1 MTIPSSFIDQI
12 LDQSDIVDIVG
23 QRVQLNKKGSNHW
36 GLCPFHDDTN
46 PSMAVNQDKQFYYC
60 FVCNAKGNSI
70 NFLREYENLDFVDAI
85 ETIAS
90 TLGLEVPRT
99 QSQQF
104 NSNTLNVNEEAKKIF
119 MDQLKSDSA
128 NQAKKYLQH
137 RNISGKTA
145 LFFQLGYA
153 LNEWEGLFKKL
164 SPSFSLPDLKESGIF
179 SENNKDRFRD
189 RIMFPIRNIKGD
201 CIAFG
206 GRIIDQ
212 GEPKYLNSPETSAF
226 SKSKELY
233 GLYEARL
240 NNTKLDS
247 LFVVEGYMDVIA
259 LYEKGVTNSV
269 ATLGT
274 AITSLHLS
282 KLMRYTKEIYIT
294 FDGDKAGKVAAW
306 RALEN
311 SLGILREDIRIKFI
325 FLDDGHDPDSF
336 INENGKDAFLA
347 LREKAI
353 SLSEF
358 FLNDLKSRDDLSAIE
373 GRSNVAKISL
383 SYINKI
389 KNQTI
394 KEAYISEISKI
405 CDLDLSN
412 LISISTK
419 NTNAPAGNANEK
431 NTESQNSV
439 MKKAILG
446 IFAAL
451 IKNPTLANKHEDEIK
466 RVDDKFKP
474 VTDVITKFMNSDKTN
489 PSIIFETIENEKIK
503 NIFSEAIVS
512 DLELND
518 EDASSMFLDCLN
530 LLIKNQKDREEI
542 LKEKYN
548 IANLDSAER
557 RELQKIILKKHNITE
572 SDKELIRDLSKK
584 N

>member
-12 LDQSDIVDIVG
+12 LDQSDIVEIVG

-90 TLGLEVPRT
+90 SLGLEVPRT

-104 NSNTLNVNEEAKKIF
+104 DSMTLNVNEEAKKIF

-128 NQAKKYLQH
+128 TQAKKYLQH

-153 LNEWEGLFKKL
+153 LNEWEGVFKKL
-164 SPSFSLPDLKESGIF
+164 STSFSLPDLKESGIF
-179 SENNKDRFRD
+179 SEKNKDRFRD

-233 GLYEARL
+233 GLYETRL

-347 LREKAI
+347 LRDKAI

-358 FLNDLKSRDDLSAIE
+358 FLNDLKSRDDLSTIE
-373 GRSNVAKISL
+373 GRSNVANISL

-394 KEAYISEISKI
+394 KEAYISEITKI

-412 LISISTK
+412 LVSISAK
-419 NTNAPAGNANEK
+419 NTNIPASDVNKK

-446 IFAAL
+446 IFSAL
-451 IKNPTLANKHEDEIK
+451 VKNPALANKHEDEIK
-466 RVDDKFKP
+466 GVDDKFKP
-474 VTDVITKFMNSDKTN
+474 VTDVITKFMNSDKVN

-503 NIFSEAIVS
+503 NIFSKAIVS

>member
-164 SPSFSLPDLKESGIF
+164 SPSFSLPDLKEAGIF

-189 RIMFPIRNIKGD
+189 RVMFPIRNIKGD

-358 FLNDLKSRDDLSAIE
+358 FLNDLKSRDDLSTIE

-412 LISISTK
+412 LINISTK

>member
-70 NFLREYENLDFVDAI
+70 NFLREYENLDFVDAV

-90 TLGLEVPRT
+90 SLGLEVPRT

-104 NSNTLNVNEEAKKIF
+104 DSNTLNVNEEAKKIF
-119 MDQLKSDSA
+119 MDQLKSDTA
-128 NQAKKYLQH
+128 DQAKKYLQN

-153 LNEWEGLFKKL
+153 LNEWEGLFRKL

-179 SENNKDRFRD
+179 SEKNKDRFRD

-212 GEPKYLNSPETSAF
+212 GEPKYLNSPETSTF

-347 LREKAI
+347 LRDKAI

-358 FLNDLKSRDDLSAIE
+358 FLNDLKSRDDLSTIE

-412 LISISTK
+412 LVSISAK
-419 NTNAPAGNANEK
+419 NTNAPAGDVNEK

-474 VTDVITKFMNSDKTN
+474 VTDVITKFMNSDKMN

>member
-164 SPSFSLPDLKESGIF
+164 SPSFSLPDLKEAGIF

-189 RIMFPIRNIKGD
+189 RVMFPIRNIKGD

-259 LYEKGVTNSV
+259 LYEKGVTNTV

-358 FLNDLKSRDDLSAIE
+358 FLNDLKSRDDLSTIE

-446 IFAAL
+446 IFASL

>member
-70 NFLREYENLDFVDAI
+70 NFLREYENLDFVDAV

-90 TLGLEVPRT
+90 SLGLEVPRT

-104 NSNTLNVNEEAKKIF
+104 DSNTLNVNEEAKKVF
-119 MDQLKSDSA
+119 MDQLKSDTA
-128 NQAKKYLQH
+128 DQAKKYLQN

-153 LNEWEGLFKKL
+153 LNEWEGLFRKL

-179 SENNKDRFRD
+179 SEKNKDRFRD

-212 GEPKYLNSPETSAF
+212 GEPKYLNSPETSTF

-336 INENGKDAFLA
+336 INENGKDAFLD
-347 LREKAI
+347 LRDKAI

-358 FLNDLKSRDDLSAIE
+358 FLNDLKSRDDLSTIE

-394 KEAYISEISKI
+394 KEAYISEITKI

-412 LISISTK
+412 LVNISVK
-419 NTNAPAGNANEK
+419 NTNVPVGDVIEK

-451 IKNPTLANKHEDEIK
+451 IKNPTLAIKHEHEIK
-466 RVDDKFKP
+466 RIDNKFKP
-474 VTDVITKFMNSDKTN
+474 ITDVITKFMNSDKIN

-512 DLELND
+512 DLDLND